1 MRTGSRRTLWITSAL
16 ICTIIAATSPKGT
29 LGQATPGTG
38 SAARQ
43 ISPFHYR
50 VKVELVDL
58 FASVH
63 DSRGRLMTKLR
74 RDDFV
79 IYDNGSPQ
87 RITEFSTKYYPLS
100 VLLLLDTS
108 SSMAGQ
114 KLENARRSLAQFLK
128 RLNPGDEAMLVT
140 FQSKPRIVEGFT
152 QHLEYIRRD
161 LWRTEGYGSTA
172 LYDAILMALDQVEQA
187 HNRRKALLLISDGIN
202 TYGRSQLKDT
212 LEILRRRGVELFTIG
227 MGTDLPEDARERA
240 ATRSIMN
247 QLTESAGGESYV
259 VSDSKDLPKICR
271 TISEHMHNQYNLGY
285 YPPESKGTGWRMIRV
300 ETRIPGLRVVASK
313 TGYYPSQ
320 STNTR

>member
-1 MRTGSRRTLWITSAL
+1 MRTGSRRALWVAAVL
-16 ICTIIAATSPKGT
+16 ISTMIAASRLEET
-29 LGQATPGTG
+29 LAQATLSTG
-38 SAARQ
+38 SGARQ

-63 DSRGRLMTKLR
+63 DSRGKMVTKLR

-87 RITEFSTKYYPLS
+87 RITEFSRNYYPLS

-128 RLNPGDEAMLVT
+128 RLNPGDEAMLIT
-140 FQSKPRIVEGFT
+140 FQSKPRIIEGFT

-161 LWRTEGYGSTA
+161 LWHTEGYGSTA
-172 LYDAILMALDQVEQA
+172 LYDAILMALDQVDKA

-202 TYGRSQLKDT
+202 TYGRTQLKDT

-240 ATRSIMN
+240 ATRSILN
-247 QLTESAGGESYV
+247 QLTESAGGESYM

-285 YPPESKGTGWRMIRV
+285 YPPESKESSWRIIRV

-320 STNTR
+320 SGSTH